1 MNIKV
6 LEKLE
11 SGWIKYDW
19 RNCIDSINLNMKDL
33 ETIVDLIDNFK
44 ANRSAKELVLFRYK
58 FLPAY
63 ITVERVDYSDL
74 LNWVYEKFIERE
86 VYESCK
92 RILDI
97 KSKL

>member
-19 RNCIDSINLNMKDL
+19 RDCIDSIKLNMKDL
-33 ETIVDLIDNFK
+33 ETIIDLIDNFK
-44 ANRSAKELVLFRYK
+44 SNRSAKELVLFRYK

-63 ITVERVDYSDL
+63 ITIEKGEYSDL
-74 LNWVYEKFIERE
+74 LDWVYGKFIERE
-86 VYESCK
+86 AYESCK